1 MSFGETMTMIISVIS
16 ISVAVSACWAHWL
29 NYRLRMLAQHRIERV
44 LEQKLEILRDAINLG
59 YSAEQLKLVDSLL
72 DKIAERNELKQML
85 DTRTEL
91 ATGSDEAE
99 SKEPEEDEELKSMDV
114 EQAIKVIR
122 RELERQ

>member
-44 LEQKLEILRDAINLG
+44 LGQKLEILRDAINLG
-59 YSAEQLKLVDSLL
+59 YTGEQLKLVDSLL
-72 DKIAERNELKQML
+72 DRIAERSDLKQL
-85 DTRTEL
+85 LGTK
-91 ATGSDEAE
+91 AE
-99 SKEPEEDEELKSMDV
+99 SEQESEDEGEAPEESEELKSMDV
-114 EQAIKVIR
+114 EQAIKVIK